1 MHGDVGLGGP
11 VWSFVSSLLLLTVA
25 LALFV
30 VLDVVRRVR
39 RGRDEAVGRGSLLV
53 FAVGEGVFLLALLA
67 AQVLE
72 GVSLMSA
79 VPVALAPFAL
89 AAGVAYL
96 LKVVYPRGSV
106 SGEQE
111 CMPTRDK

>member
-11 VWSFVSSLLLLTVA
+11 VWFFATSLLLLTVA

-39 RGRDEAVGRGSLLV
+39 RGRDEAIGRGSLV
-53 FAVGEGVFLLALLA
+53 MFAAGETVFLLALLV
-67 AQVLE
+67 AQVLQ

-96 LKVVYPRGSV
+96 LKVVYPRGPV
-106 SGEQE
+106 PGE
-111 CMPTRDK
+111 